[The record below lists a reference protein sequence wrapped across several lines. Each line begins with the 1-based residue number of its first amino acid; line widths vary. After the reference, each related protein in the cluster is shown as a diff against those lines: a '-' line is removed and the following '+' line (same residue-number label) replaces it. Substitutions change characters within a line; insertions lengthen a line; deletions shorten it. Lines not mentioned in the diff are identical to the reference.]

1 MEVVGKEFT
10 RFCARVVSVI
20 LSTDDIGSVL
30 RCLTMPVPE
39 RYLKTFKQEVV
50 GSRGVVVANH
60 PLASSAGLETLAKGG
75 NAFDAAVASLFAL
88 TVAEPMMVSIFGAGF
103 FVYRGGGTGKIS
115 SLDNYAVAPGAATE
129 TMYTPVKER
138 RPDQYIFEAVGR
150 RNMIGHLAVATPG
163 SLKAWGHIQKT
174 RGKLNL
180 GEVTAPAI
188 RLARDGYRATPY
200 LCFNVGNMQSDLRL
214 HEDTAKTFLPGG
226 KPLRPGDKVVMP
238 EYAETLEEITR
249 CGSGLLYGGELGKA
263 VADDMEANGG
273 ILTMEDL
280 RGYELT
286 EKPPVHGTYRDRYT
300 VYSMAPGSSG
310 GTHIIQMLNMLEH
323 HDVGALTFGSAEH
336 VHLFAEVLKIA
347 FADRQRYMGDPWRVP
362 VPVEGLTSKEYAA
375 LRVKE
380 VGEKAGSYGF
390 GDPGRY
396 QAESQDTTHVSVMD
410 SEGNIVAATQTLF
423 ALFGSTVTVP
433 GTGVLLNNCM
443 GLFDPRPGRANSVAG
458 GKRML
463 SSMAPTIVLRDG
475 SPFLCLG
482 TPGGT
487 RIFPAICQALVN
499 VIDFGMSIQPAFEA
513 PRVWTMGVPGTPE
526 GKLQVEPGFGEDAL
540 EGLRRMGHEIMEMPK
555 VAGGMNGVMVDERG
569 QMHGGACWRAD
580 GAPMAYS
587 GGEAAK
593 KALVSPFSV

>member
-1 MEVVGKEFT
+1 
-10 RFCARVVSVI
+10 
-20 LSTDDIGSVL
+20 
-30 RCLTMPVPE
+30 MPVPE
-39 RYLKTFKQEVV
+39 RYLKTFKQEAV
-50 GSRGVVVANH
+50 GSRGVVVTNH

-88 TVAEPMMVSIFGAGF
+88 TVAEPMMVSVFGAGF
-103 FVYRGGGTGKIS
+103 FVYRDGDTGEIS
-115 SLDNYAVAPGAATE
+115 TLDNYAVAPRAATE

-138 RPDQYIFEAVGR
+138 RPDQYIFETVGR

-163 SLKAWGHIQKT
+163 TLKAWEHVQKT
-174 RGKLNL
+174 HGSLKF

-200 LCFNVGNMQSDLRL
+200 LCFNVENMVNDLRL
-214 HEDTAKTFLPGG
+214 HEDTAKTFIPGG
-226 KPLRPGDKVVMP
+226 RPLRPGDKVTMP
-238 EYAETLEEITR
+238 EYADTLEDITR
-249 CGSGLLYGGELGKA
+249 HGSGYLYGGELGKA
-263 VADDMEANGG
+263 VVDDMEANGG

-286 EKPPVHGTYRDRYT
+286 EKPPVHGVYRDRYA

-310 GTHIIQMLNMLEH
+310 GTHIVQMLNMLEH
-323 HDVGALTFGSAEH
+323 HDVGAMTFASAEYI
-336 VHLFAEVLKIA
+336 HLFAEVLKIA

-380 VGEKAGSYGF
+380 IGEKAGNHGF

-396 QAESQDTTHVSVMD
+396 QGESQNTTHVSVMD

-499 VIDFGMSIQPAFEA
+499 IIDFGMNIQQAFEA

-526 GKLQVEPGFGEDAL
+526 GKLQVEPGFGDETL
-540 EGLRRMGHEIMEMPK
+540 ERLRGMGHEIMEMPK

-580 GAPMAYS
+580 GTPMAYS
-587 GGEAAK
+587 GGEAAE